1 YFSDATAPLYIPTR
15 SLHDALPILV
25 HWAEYATRSVPT
37 ASFLS
42 MPCTFPDLRD
52 DRLLKGA
59 VRHTVEHQLRSLE
72 SQKEHGAFVQR
83 LIELGQQL
91 LRRVQTVPAYV
102 PSSTTLGV

>member
-83 LIELGQQL
+83 LIDRKSTRLN
-91 LRRVQTVPAYV
+91 
-102 PSSTTLGV
+102 SSHQIISYAVFCLK